1 MSVRKLNILILNW
14 RDKEHPKAGGAEIV
28 TMEHAKGWVKRGHNV
43 TWLTSLYSN
52 VFKDEVI
59 DGVHIMRRSGSF
71 FIYIWAFFYTL
82 LNGYKYD
89 IIIDEIHAVPFLT
102 PLATKTKKIAFIH
115 EVASDI
121 WNYMAPFPLNI
132 LGKLLEKIYIPLYKS
147 IPFWTD
153 AESTIDELETF
164 GINKSNCIA
173 IPCPIMKDSSLK
185 HFHIKEDNP
194 TFIFVSRVVAM
205 KGIEEII
212 KSFAFIVKEL
222 PDASLWI
229 VGGGE
234 SKYIESLKK
243 EIKELDLTE
252 KVHFYGKVNEEEKI
266 SLMGKAHILLH
277 ASVKEGWG
285 LVVLEAA
292 YQGTPSVV
300 YNVSGLKD
308 VVKNNKTGIVL
319 TNNSPRELAK
329 QSINLYKDITR
340 YKKYQIEGKRWVE
353 SITWEDVINQS
364 ESLLLKTANNI

>member
-52 VFKDEVI
+52 ALIDEVI
-59 DGVHIMRRSGSF
+59 DGVHIRRRSGSL

-82 LNGYKYD
+82 FNGYKYD
-89 IIIDEIHAVPFLT
+89 IIIDEIHGLPFLT
-102 PLATKTKKIAFIH
+102 PLATKTQKIAFIH

-132 LGKLLEKIYIPLYKS
+132 LGKLLEKIYFPLYKS
-147 IPFWTD
+147 IPFWSD
-153 AESTIDELETF
+153 AESTIDELVTF
-164 GINKSNCIA
+164 GINRSHCIA
-173 IPCPIMKDSSLK
+173 IPCPIKKDSRLTN
-185 HFHIKEDNP
+185 FHIKEDNP